1 MLIDTQYIKISS
13 VTKTTQ
19 KIKRWRYEL
28 AELLYTIK
36 TKLMFE
42 LQCNKAKMLIVITR
56 VTTKK
61 KNTEKEEEHNQN
73 SKLEK
78 KSH

>member
-1 MLIDTQYIKISS
+1 MLIDTQCKKISS

-61 KNTEKEEEHNQN
+61 KIQKKKENIIKIVNQ
-73 SKLEK
+73 KK
-78 KSH
+78 KSQ